1 MNNIKSKII
10 MLGLVGVMLTA
21 CTDSFLDTSSKTTLN
36 STSFYKTQAQADYAV
51 VGCYEMYQRTVSSGS
66 WPSVFQAV
74 ETMSDDCLGGG
85 GPDDRS
91 DRLMDRFDVS
101 YKPDEQNLFSGL
113 WTDYYKGIYN
123 CNLLINSLDGIDWKT
138 DTDRK
143 VVESEARALRA
154 IMYFDLVRMFEN
166 VPLLTAPSSDVVPQA
181 EPDSVY
187 KLVVN
192 DLRFCAQNMPEDQ
205 YTDKEKNLGRIT
217 KYAAEGMLAR
227 VYLFYDGVY
236 NDNQFKEMPGN
247 LTKAEALGYCE
258 DVIAKAKAENL
269 FSLEEEF
276 ADLWPAACTE
286 RTSPETGKKTTY
298 KETSNE
304 LMLVMKFNND
314 QTWNNKNYNGNRFI
328 VNLGMRNVSSYAPYG
343 NGWGACPVTPYAQ
356 SLFDADDQRGTA
368 TVIDCRAVTNDNG
381 KKAYD
386 EQIATDC
393 MDYTGYVNK
402 KYCPLIFTDG
412 TSISASEATV
422 DGANMQTSQDQDWV
436 LMRYADVLLMAAELG
451 SPNAMEY
458 FNEVRQ
464 RAYAGATDHNLQ
476 SAPTRQQIWDERR
489 KEFMGEGIRYWDLR
503 RQGID
508 AFVTAQLAQATTN
521 GLVSGSS
528 IDVYNNTVKDEN
540 IKSTYIESNIRSK
553 RGFWQIPTS
562 EINMSGGVYKQ
573 NAGW

>member
-247 LTKAEALGYCE
+247 LTKA
-258 DVIAKAKAENL
+258 
-269 FSLEEEF
+269 
-276 ADLWPAACTE
+276 
-286 RTSPETGKKTTY
+286 
-298 KETSNE
+298 
-304 LMLVMKFNND
+304 
-314 QTWNNKNYNGNRFI
+314 
-328 VNLGMRNVSSYAPYG
+328 
-343 NGWGACPVTPYAQ
+343 
-356 SLFDADDQRGTA
+356 
-368 TVIDCRAVTNDNG
+368 
-381 KKAYD
+381 
-386 EQIATDC
+386 
-393 MDYTGYVNK
+393 
-402 KYCPLIFTDG
+402 
-412 TSISASEATV
+412 
-422 DGANMQTSQDQDWV
+422 
-436 LMRYADVLLMAAELG
+436 
-451 SPNAMEY
+451 
-458 FNEVRQ
+458 
-464 RAYAGATDHNLQ
+464 
-476 SAPTRQQIWDERR
+476 
-489 KEFMGEGIRYWDLR
+489 
-503 RQGID
+503 
-508 AFVTAQLAQATTN
+508 
-521 GLVSGSS
+521 
-528 IDVYNNTVKDEN
+528 
-540 IKSTYIESNIRSK
+540 
-553 RGFWQIPTS
+553 
-562 EINMSGGVYKQ
+562 
-573 NAGW
+573 